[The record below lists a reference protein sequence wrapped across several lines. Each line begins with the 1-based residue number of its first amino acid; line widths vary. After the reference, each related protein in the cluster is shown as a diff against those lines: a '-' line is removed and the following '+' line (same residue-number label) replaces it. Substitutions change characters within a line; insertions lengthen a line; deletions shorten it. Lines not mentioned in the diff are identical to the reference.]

1 MSAPPSCNRRRAPT
15 SNGKGA
21 EEGQEKGEAMER
33 ERERGE
39 KEGEGKGDGLSPV
52 YLTSGYGPGAWLTD
66 RSREL
71 ISETRRSIMEGT
83 ICYS

>member
-1 MSAPPSCNRRRAPT
+1 LSAPPSCNRRRAPT

-39 KEGEGKGDGLSPV
+39 KEGRVNG
-52 YLTSGYGPGAWLTD
+52 TD
-66 RSREL
+66 CL
-71 ISETRRSIMEGT
+71 LFI
-83 ICYS
+83 

>member
-1 MSAPPSCNRRRAPT
+1 MLYVTRPQKRTTRCVFESPNGFGGRAGSLSAPPSCNRRRAPT

-39 KEGEGKGDGLSPV
+39 KEGRVNG
-52 YLTSGYGPGAWLTD
+52 TD
-66 RSREL
+66 CL
-71 ISETRRSIMEGT
+71 LFI
-83 ICYS
+83 